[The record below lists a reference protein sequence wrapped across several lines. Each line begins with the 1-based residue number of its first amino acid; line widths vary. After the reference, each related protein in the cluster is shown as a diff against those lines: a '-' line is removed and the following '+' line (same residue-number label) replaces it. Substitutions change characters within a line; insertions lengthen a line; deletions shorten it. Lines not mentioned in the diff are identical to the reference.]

1 MSQLIRAAQ
10 FAAYVHH
17 GQTRKY
23 GHSDRPYMTHVIRVA
38 GRTMTIPGAT
48 IAMGCASWNH
58 DTVEDG
64 ENPDEIKRLI
74 RIFFG
79 DETLEMVLE
88 LTNPSKDF
96 PDMPRVHRKLM
107 DREHIATIS
116 KGAKTIKLIDRID
129 NVREMLDDPETPE
142 SFVKLYVPESRLLL
156 DVLRGTNAELEDELE
171 SLL

>member
-10 FAAYVHH
+10 FAAYVHD
-17 GQTRKY
+17 GQFRKY

-38 GRTMTIPGAT
+38 GKTMTVPYCT
-48 IAMGCASWNH
+48 STMGCAAWLH

-64 ENPDEIKRLI
+64 KDPDEIKSLI
-74 RIFFG
+74 LIFFG
-79 DETLEMVLE
+79 EDVLDMVLE

-96 PDMPRVHRKLM
+96 PNMPRANRKEM
-107 DREHIATIS
+107 DRNHIAFIS